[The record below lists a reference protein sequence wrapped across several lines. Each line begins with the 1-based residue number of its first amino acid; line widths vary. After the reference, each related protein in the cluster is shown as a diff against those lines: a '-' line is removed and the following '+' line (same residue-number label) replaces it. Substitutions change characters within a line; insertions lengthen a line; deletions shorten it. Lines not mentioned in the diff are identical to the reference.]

1 MSKRG
6 FMALTFVLR
15 IARLMATGAMC
26 WSALVLAA
34 TLLAWPEA
42 AGAQGIGDL
51 VAVAKT
57 TEEIANTL
65 PTDVTR
71 LALQVAIVSMLV
83 NAALIFA
90 FWKVQ
95 MANANKPC
103 VVGSETGLALL
114 ESWYVRA
121 FKRGMEQVEK
131 ELPVYEKVR

>member
-6 FMALTFVLR
+6 FLALTVLLR
-15 IARLMATGAMC
+15 FIRVVATSAMC
-26 WSALVLAA
+26 WSALVLATA
-34 TLLAWPEA
+34 LIAWPEGV
-42 AGAQGIGDL
+42 GAQG
-51 VAVAKT
+51 VAEMAAMAKAT
-57 TEEIANTL
+57 GAIANDL

-103 VVGSETGLALL
+103 IMSGATGQDIL
-114 ESWYVRA
+114 SNWFYRA
-121 FKRGMEQVEK
+121 FKAGKEK
-131 ELPVYEKVR
+131 AESEKH